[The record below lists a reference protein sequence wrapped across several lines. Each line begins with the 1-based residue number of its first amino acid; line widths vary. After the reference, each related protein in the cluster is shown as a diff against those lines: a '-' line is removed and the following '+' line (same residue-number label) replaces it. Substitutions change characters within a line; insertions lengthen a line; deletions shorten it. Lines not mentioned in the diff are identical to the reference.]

1 MDETY
6 KWETP
11 GGIKGIKRGLVS
23 GWVVVGIIDES
34 LVEQGGGTAPI

>member
-1 MDETY
+1 MKHTNG
-6 KWETP
+6 KHR